1 MHSLHSLCE
10 LFCVLTPTQ
19 SVRAF
24 FHKNMD
30 TCLDWLSRVRG
41 YLVSIALH
49 AGMPAVAVRHGFAA
63 LKDLSQTS
71 SKMALVQDTHNTPH
85 TTHLTSHNTLPHKSH
100 NTSHNTHKTHNTS
113 HTHTHTAFKA
123 SISTCACM
131 CDTYAH
137 THTSMEPLWINYVV
151 FGVYLGLVD

>member
-63 LKDLSQTS
+63 LKDISQTS

-85 TTHLTSHNTLPHKSH
+85 TTHLTSHNTLPHK
-100 NTSHNTHKTHNTS
+100 SHNTHKTHNTS

-137 THTSMEPLWINYVV
+137 THTSMEPLWINYIV